1 MNPAEVKRLL
11 LLAMQ
16 IFTVAGI
23 GYAGI
28 ALDTAIISVKANPE
42 LNPALHARQSRAAEI
57 DARFKQGVMMLHAK
71 QYEHAVTALHRVL
84 ELAPDMP
91 EAHVN
96 MGFAM
101 LGLERYD
108 VARDFFESATD
119 LRPNQVNAYYG
130 LAIALEGLHDLPGAL
145 GAMQSYI
152 HLNKG
157 AEDAYMRKARSAVWE
172 WQEALNQE
180 KNKEEKASAKP
191 AAETPKPPADTRLS
205 EGGKNGKK

>member
-1 MNPAEVKRLL
+1 MNPAKKERLL
-11 LLAMQ
+11 LLALLVF
-16 IFTVAGI
+16 IVAGI

-28 ALDTAIISVKANPE
+28 ALNTAIISVKANPE
-42 LNPALHARQSRAAEI
+42 LNPALHAKQSRAAEI
-57 DARFKQGVMMLHAK
+57 DARFKQGVVMLHAR

-130 LAIALEGLHDLPGAL
+130 LALALEGLHDLPGAL

-157 AEDAYMRKARSAVWE
+157 AEDAYMRKARSAMWE

-180 KNKEEKASAKP
+180 KQKKAEAAKP
-191 AAETPKPPADTRLS
+191 TAGAPKSSADIKLS
-205 EGGKNGKK
+205 GDRKNGKK